1 MRRAWQRVPWE
12 NERGSHMINR
22 EASAVDRS
30 GRGSSGRGECR
41 TDDFRQGRTRG
52 VRHEKGERRDAI
64 SLAPLLSTL
73 HHIIELDVQP
83 FPNYLTT
90 IIFLACTNDPD
101 PLTASG
107 PAVEPVA
114 RACSLY
120 RYTPEANP
128 VASKR
133 AS

>member
-1 MRRAWQRVPWE
+1 MWGAQAARNAGRA
-12 NERGSHMINR
+12 
-22 EASAVDRS
+22 
-30 GRGSSGRGECR
+30 SSGRV
-41 TDDFRQGRTRG
+41 DRG
-52 VRHEKGERRDAI
+52 VWQEKGERRDAI

-101 PLTASG
+101 PLTPSC
-107 PAVEPVA
+107 PAVAPGE
-114 RACSLY
+114 RACNLY

>member
-1 MRRAWQRVPWE
+1 
-12 NERGSHMINR
+12 MINR

-30 GRGSSGRGECR
+30 GRGSSGRGECG
-41 TDDFRQGRTRG
+41 TDDFRQGWTRE

-101 PLTASG
+101 PLTPSG
-107 PAVEPVA
+107 PALEPGA

-120 RYTPEANP
+120 RYTPEASP
-128 VASKR
+128 IASKCV
-133 AS
+133 S